1 MGEQRNKVKYG
12 LANVHIWKILTD
24 TPEGATYDEVIKIPG
39 AVDLSISAEGDEGV
53 FYADNMKYFS
63 MFANGGYSGD
73 LEIALI
79 PDEFNIKILGQKVDK
94 NGAIYES
101 ESDRPANFAMA
112 FEFDG
117 DKHATRHILYNV
129 AASRPDIT
137 GHTTKE
143 SKEPQT
149 DKIKI
154 SCSPLQ
160 QGVIK
165 LRLAEGKTGYNEF
178 FTKPYLPQPAAGATE

>member
-1 MGEQRNKVKYG
+1 MAAQSNKVKYG

-24 TPEGATYDEVIKIPG
+24 TPEGATYDEVIRIPG

-79 PDEFNIKILGQKVDK
+79 PDEFSIKILGQKEDK

-101 ESDRPANFAMA
+101 ESDR
-112 FEFDG
+112 
-117 DKHATRHILYNV
+117 
-129 AASRPDIT
+129 T
-137 GHTTKE
+137 GHTTEE

-149 DKIKI
+149 DKIQI

-165 LRLAEGKTGYNEF
+165 LRLAEGKTGYDDF